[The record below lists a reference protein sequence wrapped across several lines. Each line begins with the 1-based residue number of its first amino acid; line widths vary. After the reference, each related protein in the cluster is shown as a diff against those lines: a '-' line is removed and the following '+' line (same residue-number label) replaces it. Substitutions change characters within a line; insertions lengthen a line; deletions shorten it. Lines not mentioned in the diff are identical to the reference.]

1 MYPTRPP
8 SGPRRT
14 TSPVALR
21 VSSLT
26 NFQTPAKRLFG
37 ARTAAASGGG
47 PPPRWAEISGVAMSP
62 PLPITIAM
70 TNARICL
77 PSARRRKRVE
87 RHDVDPLD
95 RVLPRQHAF
104 DLHLASR
111 I

>member
-14 TSPVALR
+14 TSPLVLR

-26 NFQTPAKRLFG
+26 NFQTPAKRLFA

-47 PPPRWAEISGVAMSP
+47 TPPRWAEISLVATSAPMA
-62 PLPITIAM
+62 T
-70 TNARICL
+70 TKARTGL

-87 RHDVDPLD
+87 RHDVDPFE
-95 RVLPRQHAF
+95 RVLARQHAF
-104 DLHLASR
+104 DLHLVPR
-111 I
+111 V